1 MGISVIDDL
10 KLEIENLKHEN
21 LMLKNRCFTQTH
33 GLICVFCPY
42 ECENRT
48 DEYQDEN
55 KIKEIM
61 EELENQPEEK

>member
-1 MGISVIDDL
+1 MESLNEKVKRLEKENIKL
-10 KLEIENLKHEN
+10 KE
-21 LMLKNRCFTQTH
+21 RCFAQTK

-48 DEYQDEN
+48 DDYQDEN

-61 EELENQPEEK
+61 KEFENQPEEK